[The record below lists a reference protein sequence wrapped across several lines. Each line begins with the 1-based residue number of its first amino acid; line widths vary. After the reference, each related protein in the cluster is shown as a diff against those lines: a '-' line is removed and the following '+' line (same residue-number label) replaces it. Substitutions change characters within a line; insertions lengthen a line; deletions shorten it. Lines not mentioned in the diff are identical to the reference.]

1 MFLKNQL
8 PGLKAQLDEAQQN
21 DTDLHKKSGIVDLS
35 EEARQAI
42 VRMDEI
48 KNQLLALQQKR
59 REVAARF
66 VSNDMPEVRSVN
78 DQIHALEEQQKVYAA
93 QMAKFPDMQ
102 QDIARS
108 EMQVKV
114 DSALYT
120 TLLNNAQQLEL
131 VKAGKV
137 GTVRM
142 IDVPSMPEDPVFP
155 KKAPFTVLGA
165 LFGLLVGLGVAFV
178 RNTIWRGINNP
189 HDIERTLG
197 MSVYATVP
205 FSKQQQV
212 MLKTTRK
219 AGSAVGLLAEA
230 STADP
235 AVESLR
241 GLRMAL
247 NHGLQNI
254 ANNIVLMTGA
264 TPGVGKSFI
273 SANFA
278 RVLAKSGKRVLLID
292 ADLRNGHLHRQL
304 NCGAENGL
312 ADLLDGSLS
321 FADILQHGVTSNL
334 DFISAG
340 SLPSEPGE
348 LLLSPRLNSMLMDCA
363 RLYDIV
369 LIDSPPVLA
378 VSDAA
383 VLAQHAGTIFLVA
396 LSDVTKMAELEECS
410 KHMHRS
416 GANITGVIFNGS
428 DPNVGDYSYGYSYGA
443 KHTN

>member
-1 MFLKNQL
+1 MSQTLIEIAQQYIHLNTERKSLEASKSLMFLKNQL

-212 MLKTTRK
+212 MLKRREKPGAPLACWPRHRRPIRQWK
-219 AGSAVGLLAEA
+219 AYGDCAWR
-230 STADP
+230 ST
-235 AVESLR
+235 
-241 GLRMAL
+241 
-247 NHGLQNI
+247 
-254 ANNIVLMTGA
+254 
-264 TPGVGKSFI
+264 
-273 SANFA
+273 
-278 RVLAKSGKRVLLID
+278 
-292 ADLRNGHLHRQL
+292 
-304 NCGAENGL
+304 
-312 ADLLDGSLS
+312 
-321 FADILQHGVTSNL
+321 
-334 DFISAG
+334 
-340 SLPSEPGE
+340 
-348 LLLSPRLNSMLMDCA
+348 MDC
-363 RLYDIV
+363 RI
-369 LIDSPPVLA
+369 SP
-378 VSDAA
+378 
-383 VLAQHAGTIFLVA
+383 TI
-396 LSDVTKMAELEECS
+396 SS
-410 KHMHRS
+410 S
-416 GANITGVIFNGS
+416 
-428 DPNVGDYSYGYSYGA
+428 
-443 KHTN
+443 